1 MRADAASSDKTQDE
15 PALGGPTVI
24 DRGPSGRKDERIPL
38 EGTPALGVVRVG
50 GKSTTVRVL
59 NISSGGVCLVAD
71 QVDLPESFPAR
82 LQVPLAPPGE
92 LTLHRVYSIPL
103 PEGKR
108 RIGCSFTPLS
118 ETLPV

>member
-1 MRADAASSDKTQDE
+1 
-15 PALGGPTVI
+15 
-24 DRGPSGRKDERIPL
+24 
-38 EGTPALGVVRVG
+38 VRVG

-71 QVDLPESFPAR
+71 ELDLPESFPAR